1 MKFSLITVL
10 ACALTSAA
18 FAPPEAVVFDHD
30 GNKLPDAE
38 VNSTQVNWE
47 LLKLSS
53 SKAFN
58 GIGLVDMGRGG
69 GCTGT
74 FLDTGALANAPAYVL
89 SNGHCVGS
97 HLMGAGDVLVDQP
110 ASPGMNFRFNYF
122 VDAGAAVRMV
132 PIRRVVYATMHHTDI
147 AVFELDATYA
157 QLVSEGFVPHVIAM
171 ADPVAG
177 TQVEMVGV
185 PQTGVR
191 RATRFVR
198 RSTCQL
204 GERTN
209 LKEGDYSFS
218 GAFRH
223 WCSSVGGSSGSPVIA
238 RQSGEIVAINNTGVD
253 DSALSAPECS
263 IDRPC
268 EVARDGSVSTD
279 VKTNYAQKVTDIP
292 SCIDRSGIFDVK
304 VPGCRLEVPQR

>member
-1 MKFSLITVL
+1 MKFRLITVL
-10 ACALTSAA
+10 VCAMAGVA
-18 FAPPEAVVFDHD
+18 FAPAEEVVFDHD
-30 GNKLPDAE
+30 GNKLPDSE
-38 VNSTQVNWE
+38 VNSGQVNWE
-47 LLKLSS
+47 LLRISS

-58 GIGLVDMGRGG
+58 GVGLVDMGRGG

-89 SNGHCVGS
+89 SNGHCVGPK
-97 HLMGAGDVLVDQP
+97 LMGPGDILVDQP

-122 VDAGAAVRMV
+122 VDAGKNVRMV

-147 AVFELDATYA
+147 AIFELDATYA
-157 QLVSEGFVPHVIAM
+157 QLVSEGFVPHVIAA

-185 PQTGVR
+185 PQNGVR

-198 RSTCQL
+198 RSTCRV
-204 GERTN
+204 GDRTN
-209 LKEGDYSFS
+209 LKEGDYTFS

-253 DSALSAPECS
+253 DSALAAPECS

-268 EVARDGSVSTD
+268 EVAPDGSVTTD
-279 VKTNYAQKVTDIP
+279 VKTNYAQKTSNIP
-292 SCIDRSGIFDVK
+292 TCVDRSGIFGVK